1 MTSCTADKVQP
12 TESELHSHN
21 EDYAYLRNSHG
32 TIAAK
37 DKLFQYENKMQ
48 NLSL

>member
-1 MTSCTADKVQP
+1 MTSCTADKAQP
-12 TESELHSHN
+12 TESELHSHT

-37 DKLFQYENKMQ
+37 VNLFQYANKTQ
-48 NLSL
+48 NS